1 MPRRHCKTC
10 GNPLHTDDTHT
21 EYVSRLGK
29 SHADAALSGADCSH
43 CERFSLASLRSR
55 SAFFSESDSAPHTL
69 LFSFSQ
75 VSVRKNSGQRI
86 FAASDK
92 RAHVGSMP
100 ACLAVTAERERAFVC
115 PLHSTWSASLRRERH
130 DLVWCEWRWKR
141 IQPFFLAASDAEEC
155 LGSVTD
161 PALLTSS
168 SSRNAGADEELICI
182 MTKAINEL
190 WLKWSP
196 LRSHLAAGW
205 TSVFSWGANKAPR
218 QPSSPFFPEVHTRSR
233 YYGTPPTHLSSV
245 LLLQLLSHPLTAL
258 KKTDASTC
266 RLLDESVAAHCCPPT
281 AIGWKARASH
291 PSKPCRATS
300 ALAGHAYSGGW
311 TSGFSASLDGCAPG
325 LPGQDA
331 RQWGSR
337 SGFSLSQGPEERDR
351 PGSKHH
357 QSHHPSYRALD
368 VQPYSVGAPPLAHDD
383 GDERGGQSFLPRC
396 SDLVRQPVWTSCGG
410 LCWTLHG
417 GSEVVSGD
425 ATLPP

>member
-10 GNPLHTDDTHT
+10 GNPLHADDTHRVCVT
-21 EYVSRLGK
+21 LGEIPCWRCAQRGWLLALRAFQSCLSALTVSFLFRERLRP
-29 SHADAALSGADCSH
+29 SHPPVFFLPGI
-43 CERFSLASLRSR
+43 CEKKQRAEDFCGQWQASSCR
-55 SAFFSESDSAPHTL
+55 
-69 LFSFSQ
+69 
-75 VSVRKNSGQRI
+75 
-86 FAASDK
+86 
-92 RAHVGSMP
+92 SMP

-115 PLHSTWSASLRRERH
+115 PLHSTWSASLRCERH

-141 IQPFFLAASDAEEC
+141 IQPFLLAASDVEEC

-182 MTKAINEL
+182 ITKVINEL

-205 TSVFSWGANKAPR
+205 TSVFSWGAIKAPR

-233 YYGTPPTHLSSV
+233 YYGTPPTHVSSV

-258 KKTDASTC
+258 KKKDTSTC

-281 AIGWKARASH
+281 AIGWKVRASH
-291 PSKPCRATS
+291 PSKPCRVTS

-325 LPGQDA
+325 LPGLDA

-383 GDERGGQSFLPRC
+383 RDERGGQSFLPRR

>member
-1 MPRRHCKTC
+1 MSSGSNGLRWGAISQQAGR
-10 GNPLHTDDTHT
+10 
-21 EYVSRLGK
+21 VF
-29 SHADAALSGADCSH
+29 SHEALSKPPAN
-43 CERFSLASLRSR
+43 LR
-55 SAFFSESDSAPHTL
+55 H
-69 LFSFSQ
+69 
-75 VSVRKNSGQRI
+75 
-86 FAASDK
+86 
-92 RAHVGSMP
+92 
-100 ACLAVTAERERAFVC
+100 
-115 PLHSTWSASLRRERH
+115 
-130 DLVWCEWRWKR
+130 
-141 IQPFFLAASDAEEC
+141 
-155 LGSVTD
+155 
-161 PALLTSS
+161 
-168 SSRNAGADEELICI
+168 
-182 MTKAINEL
+182 
-190 WLKWSP
+190 
-196 LRSHLAAGW
+196 
-205 TSVFSWGANKAPR
+205 
-218 QPSSPFFPEVHTRSR
+218 PSSPKFIRGHDIMVR
-233 YYGTPPTHLSSV
+233 PPLISHLSSV

-258 KKTDASTC
+258 KKKDASTC

-368 VQPYSVGAPPLAHDD
+368 VQPYSVGAPPLAHVD
-383 GDERGGQSFLPRC
+383 GDERGGQSFLPRH

-425 ATLPP
+425 AILPP